1 MNLKDMEYF
10 QCLCRYKNFTKA
22 AEKMYVSQPS
32 ITMAVKKLEKEMGTQ
47 LIIRNTSE
55 KVITLTK
62 EGEIVLKHAEN
73 ILNEIENM
81 KTEINKNA
89 GRKVKLGLPPI
100 IGAYFF
106 PKIMEI
112 LVKEGLSQS
121 IEFVETGSLEMK
133 KLLLNDEVD
142 MALIASLHKE
152 NVEGLESKLLAEDE
166 FKVCMNKDCD
176 LAQKEKIALS
186 DLRNEQFVVLGD
198 NYIHNKV
205 FEDICEKGGLQDINV
220 CRSDEIQTAKSL
232 IASGFGIGIMVDMA
246 VKDMKSIVTR
256 ELAEDV
262 RFYIY
267 IMKKCDRSYSVNEEK
282 IYNKIISYKYN

>member
-32 ITMAVKKLEKEMGTQ
+32 ITMAVKKLEKEMGAE

-55 KVITLTK
+55 KTISLTK

-106 PKIMEI
+106 PMIMEL
-112 LVKEGLSQS
+112 LVKEGLAQS
-121 IEFVETGSLEMK
+121 IELVETGSLEMK
-133 KLLLNDEVD
+133 KLLENGEVD
-142 MALIASLHKE
+142 IALIASLNKE
-152 NVEGLESKLLAEDE
+152 EFPGFDAKLLAEDE
-166 FKVCMNKDCD
+166 FKVCLSSSNE
-176 LAQKEKIALS
+176 LAEKEAIDIS
-186 DLRNEQFVVLGD
+186 DLKGQQFVVLGD
-198 NYIHNKV
+198 NYIHNEV
-205 FEDICEKGGLQDINV
+205 FENICEKGGLNDINV
-220 CRSDEIQTAKSL
+220 CRSDEIQTVKSL
-232 IASGFGIGIMVDMA
+232 IASGFGIGIMVNMA
-246 VKDMKSIVTR
+246 VKDMQSIVTR
-256 ELAEDV
+256 ELKDKI
-262 RFYIY
+262 FFNIY
-267 IMKKCDRSYSVNEEK
+267 IMKRADRNYSVKEEE
-282 IYNKIISYKYN
+282 IYNKIISFKY

>member
-22 AEKMYVSQPS
+22 
-32 ITMAVKKLEKEMGTQ
+32 
-47 LIIRNTSE
+47 
-55 KVITLTK
+55 
-62 EGEIVLKHAEN
+62 AEN

-121 IEFVETGSLEMK
+121 IE
-133 KLLLNDEVD
+133 
-142 MALIASLHKE
+142 
-152 NVEGLESKLLAEDE
+152 
-166 FKVCMNKDCD
+166 
-176 LAQKEKIALS
+176 
-186 DLRNEQFVVLGD
+186 
-198 NYIHNKV
+198 
-205 FEDICEKGGLQDINV
+205 
-220 CRSDEIQTAKSL
+220 
-232 IASGFGIGIMVDMA
+232 
-246 VKDMKSIVTR
+246 
-256 ELAEDV
+256 LAEDV

-267 IMKKCDRSYSVNEEK
+267 IMKKCDRTYSVNEEK